1 MYPRNTGV
9 ASGEWNQVA
18 VGRSGKETF
27 GGFNVEP
34 REQIPNQK
42 ALFHIGIYSSENTL
56 HDIIMMICVI
66 LYLSQPTE
74 YTTPD

>member
-42 ALFHIGIYSSENTL
+42 ALFHIGIYGSENTL
-56 HDIIMMICVI
+56 HDIVMIDKCHFTLVQTHEI
-66 LYLSQPTE
+66 YNA
-74 YTTPD
+74 